1 MLVKKRFGMYLVVLM
16 VAIIALG
23 SYAGSAQAA
32 AKEKPDIVTML
43 L

>member
-1 MLVKKRFGMYLVVLM
+1 MLVKKRFGIHLVVLM

-23 SYAGSAQAA
+23 SYAGSVQAA
-32 AKEKPDIVTML
+32 AKKKPDIVTML

>member
-1 MLVKKRFGMYLVVLM
+1 MLVKKRFGIHLVVLM

-32 AKEKPDIVTML
+32 EKKKPDIVTML